1 MKTILFLMSLILFAV
16 SFSGCAIDDDEDPGK
31 APTISAVYF
40 YRDTS
45 TDSTSNFNVGD
56 NITFTV
62 HFKDPD
68 LDVVT
73 LHVVIYDLSDPG
85 KVYDG
90 PTVYDS
96 ASGQWSENTTS
107 QKLDVAF
114 QTGEY
119 RVDFQAVDE
128 KRNVSLIFRKK
139 IYIL

>member
-1 MKTILFLMSLILFAV
+1 MKTILFLMSLVLFGI
-16 SFSGCAIDDDEDPGK
+16 SLLGCGIEDDEDPGK

-40 YRDTS
+40 YKDAS
-45 TDSTSNFNVGD
+45 TIPTSNFNVGD
-56 NITFTV
+56 SITFTV
-62 HFKDPD
+62 HFEDPD

-73 LHVVIYDLSDPG
+73 LHVVIVDLSDPG

-119 RVDFQAVDE
+119 RLDFQAVDE

-139 IYIL
+139 LYVL